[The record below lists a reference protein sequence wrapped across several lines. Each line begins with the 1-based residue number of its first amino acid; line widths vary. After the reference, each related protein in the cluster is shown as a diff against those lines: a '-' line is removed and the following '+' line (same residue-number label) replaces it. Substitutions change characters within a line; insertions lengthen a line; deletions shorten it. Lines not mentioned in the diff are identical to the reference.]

1 MGFKH
6 ISICIVGEYEM
17 QGENV
22 KQKKHFTVHK
32 SCKSVQFNTN
42 FVLNFQ

>member
-32 SCKSVQFNTN
+32 HVSQFNLT
-42 FVLNFQ
+42 LTSC